1 MNLGLSTP
9 ELKITE
15 QLAHNLQVYDY
26 NFILEVT
33 FILDNQLAKSL
44 HF

>member
-1 MNLGLSTP
+1 MNFGLTTP
-9 ELKITE
+9 EQRGTQ
-15 QLAHNLQVYDY
+15 QLAHSLQVYDY